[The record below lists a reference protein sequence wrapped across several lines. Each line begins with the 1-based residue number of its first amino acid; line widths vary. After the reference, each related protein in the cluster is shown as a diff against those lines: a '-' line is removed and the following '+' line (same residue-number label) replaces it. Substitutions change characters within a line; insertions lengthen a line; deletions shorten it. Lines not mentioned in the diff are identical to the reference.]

1 MDIVIWNSTA
11 WLVLKSRVLGELI
24 NSVDHPDFD
33 MQRQLLIMKR
43 LEIVPSKVLE
53 QAQRRLQLEICDIEA
68 ERGDCSVAKG

>member
-1 MDIVIWNSTA
+1 
-11 WLVLKSRVLGELI
+11 
-24 NSVDHPDFD
+24 
-33 MQRQLLIMKR
+33 MKR